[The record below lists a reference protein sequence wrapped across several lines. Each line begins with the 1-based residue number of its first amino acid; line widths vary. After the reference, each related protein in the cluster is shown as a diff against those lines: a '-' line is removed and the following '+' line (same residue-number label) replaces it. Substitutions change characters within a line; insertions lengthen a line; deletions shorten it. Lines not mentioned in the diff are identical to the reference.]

1 MAFLCVEACLH
12 YPLDCIIKRRMI
24 EMCLTHIT
32 PVTKDNGKQ
41 KFSAHE
47 GRRIALYSAKTWR
60 NLKIKKTNV
69 WSTLLKYF
77 LWFLIRKKD
86 QEYTYFL
93 KSKFVRV
100 YALLEL
106 IHSNQDNDAKCYKA
120 QRYYFSNR
128 IIKNYN
134 VIINGKNF

>member
-106 IHSNQDNDAKCYKA
+106 IYSNQDNDAKCYKA
-120 QRYYFSNR
+120 QKYYFSNR

>member
-100 YALLEL
+100 YTLLEL
-106 IHSNQDNDAKCYKA
+106 IYSNQDNDAKCYKA
-120 QRYYFSNR
+120 PRYYFSNKV
-128 IIKNYN
+128 IKNYN

>member
-100 YALLEL
+100 YTLLEL
-106 IHSNQDNDAKCYKA
+106 IYSNQDNDAKCYKA

>member
-106 IHSNQDNDAKCYKA
+106 IYSNQDNDAKCYKA

>member
-100 YALLEL
+100 YTLLEL
-106 IHSNQDNDAKCYKA
+106 IYSNQDNDAKCYKA

-128 IIKNYN
+128 IIKKYN
-134 VIINGKNF
+134 VNGKNF

>member
-1 MAFLCVEACLH
+1 MSRSTLTVPFGLH
-12 YPLDCIIKRRMI
+12 TLIKRGI
-24 EMCLTHIT
+24 TEMCLTHIT

-41 KFSAHE
+41 KLSAPE
-47 GRRIALYSAKTWR
+47 GWRIALYSAKTWR
-60 NLKIKKTNV
+60 NLKIKKHNV

-134 VIINGKNF
+134 LIINGKNF